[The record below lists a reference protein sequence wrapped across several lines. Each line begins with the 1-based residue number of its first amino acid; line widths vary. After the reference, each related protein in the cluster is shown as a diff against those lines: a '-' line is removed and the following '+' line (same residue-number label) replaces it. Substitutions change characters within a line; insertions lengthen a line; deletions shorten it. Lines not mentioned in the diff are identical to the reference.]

1 MISLVANVPMV
12 QLAQEFDNIFDN
24 KDETPFYFAKWYR
37 IMAEVSITN
46 ECSVTNSQSSLNTG
60 KILATG

>member
-12 QLAQEFDNIFDN
+12 QLAQEFDNIFDS

-37 IMAEVSITN
+37 YFWMRICFWEIN
-46 ECSVTNSQSSLNTG
+46 
-60 KILATG
+60 